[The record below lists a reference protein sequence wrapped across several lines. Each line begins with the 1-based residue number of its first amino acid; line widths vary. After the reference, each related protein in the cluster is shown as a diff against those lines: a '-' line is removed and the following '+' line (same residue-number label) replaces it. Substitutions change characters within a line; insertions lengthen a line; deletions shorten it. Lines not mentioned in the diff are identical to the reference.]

1 MPLSSFN
8 KPREDI
14 TPGRLG
20 DIIDRLKE
28 VSFQEQMPLIGRAN
42 GWAIEENERN
52 EQITKK
58 KDNEKWGKEETLLP
72 VEANVIWFW

>member
-8 KPREDI
+8 KPWEDI

-28 VSFQEQMPLIGRAN
+28 VSFQQQMPTVEQIG
-42 GWAIEENERN
+42 WVVEENERN
-52 EQITKK
+52 EQIRKK
-58 KDNEKWGKEETLLP
+58 G
-72 VEANVIWFW
+72 